1 MQRIVTSFVLV
12 CVAAAAVVLGCC
24 TLSCCTKAGAGSHGG
39 GNAVIVGSV
48 VDAANGKPVADA
60 RVEGPGGR
68 STRSDERGRF
78 ELSGFEIGTTGEVK
92 ASTSDGRT
100 AVVSLRRL
108 AAERL
113 EIVLHVKK
121 P

>member
-1 MQRIVTSFVLV
+1 MQRLVMSFVLV
-12 CVAAAAVVLGCC
+12 CVASMVAL
-24 TLSCCTKAGAGSHGG
+24 LSCCTDSRSGKHGD
-39 GNAVIVGSV
+39 GNAVIVGTV

-78 ELSGFEIGTTGEVK
+78 ELTGFSIGTTGEVK
-92 ASTSDGRT
+92 ASTSDGRAAT
-100 AVVSLRRL
+100 VTLRRL
-108 AAERL
+108 SAERL
-113 EIVLHVKK
+113 EIVLHLKR

>member
-1 MQRIVTSFVLV
+1 MQRIFTSVVLV
-12 CVAAAAVVLGCC
+12 CVASFVAL
-24 TLSCCTKAGAGSHGG
+24 LSCCTDSGSGSG
-39 GNAVIVGSV
+39 DRGAVIVGTV

-92 ASTSDGRT
+92 ASTSDGRK
-100 AVVSLRRL
+100 AVNTLRRL
-108 AAERL
+108 SAERL
-113 EIVLHVKK
+113 EIVLYLKR
-121 P
+121 